1 MSLFKHAM
9 VSGINDALVDR
20 GVVSWPNES
29 VGFEVCS
36 KIAADLSGPDMLPDG
51 GLAKESALLIGER
64 IKEAS
69 DTLIAEGYG
78 PDASAVLRTKQAAAM
93 DFTDRAAWVAEAC
106 MSKAAE
112 EASLTSV
119 GPNTAESAVQTDQH
133 AALDQKNR
141 PTNKYLTGVGR
152 TMFPSGGVVG
162 QQMLAPGAPN
172 QAGRNSLTAL
182 DKQAAY
188 KRAFSVTPSGHAL
201 DAAMARQSAR
211 DSLNEQM
218 AADAYGDTHPIL
230 GVAQGSNPLRRGL
243 RELSMRR
250 DNYVAGKHEAGQNAY
265 NPLGGLLTPS
275 GMGRY
280 GGQAA
285 AAPAAEMETKQAFSL
300 TSAGHELDAARA
312 RNMIDSLRGREQAYR
327 DYDATNPHAARD
339 SREKELDARRLEM
352 QARGLSYDARKHEAG
367 RNAYNPLGGML
378 TPSRLAESG
387 FLTDKQANEDMAAGD
402 LGGAAGEEPGRLE
415 RAMMFLRGLKNKLP
429 GFRPSPEA
437 QVAAAGLGEA
447 GTPGMEVMAHVLDT
461 VKTAADAEDVLQQIL
476 HHQGEAGE
484 LATPELV
491 EAIEHMMAH
500 GESPEAEE
508 TKEAAFYE
516 ECLKIAS
523 DESAPPGL
531 RERARKLVTENAGK
545 ALEYAKNNKLRT
557 AGGALAT
564 VGAAYGGK
572 KLYDKLKNRGGQAE
586 ETKEAAFYEECL
598 KIASDES
605 APPGLR
611 ERARKLVTE
620 NAGKAL
626 EYAKNNKLRTAGG
639 ALATVGAAYGG
650 KKLYD
655 KLKNRG
661 GQAEETKEAGVMSTL
676 RNAAKLPET
685 ARRAYQMRGSTVEGQ
700 AHNAVQALKS
710 SLKAT
715 GKVVG
720 GAAATA
726 GAAYGAKKLHDRMS
740 RSEEPTEESKEA
752 ALYAYLK
759 AAAEGSLTDVGENTE
774 ESAAHT
780 DSVAELDMKNRAP
793 GAYLAG
799 VGNTQMPNKGQVYA
813 VEPAHQDSPVH
824 TDNLPT
830 NETKSAE
837 LAYVSNFR
845 KIASE
850 LGPYLPA
857 TMDRDEKVA
866 HLQALMGMPPSER
879 SGYLKALR
887 AG

>member
-586 ETKEAAFYEECL
+586 ETKEA
-598 KIASDES
+598 
-605 APPGLR
+605 
-611 ERARKLVTE
+611 
-620 NAGKAL
+620 
-626 EYAKNNKLRTAGG
+626 
-639 ALATVGAAYGG
+639 
-650 KKLYD
+650 
-655 KLKNRG
+655 
-661 GQAEETKEAGVMSTL
+661 GVMSTL

>member
-1 MSLFKHAM
+1 MSLFKHSM

-20 GVVSWPNES
+20 GIVSWPNES

-36 KIAADLSGPDMLPDG
+36 KIAADLSGPDMLPEG

-64 IKEAS
+64 IKEAA

-133 AALDQKNR
+133 AALDQHNR
-141 PTNKYLTGVGR
+141 ATNKYLMGVGR
-152 TMFPSGGVVG
+152 TGFPNGGVVG
-162 QQMLAPGAPN
+162 QQMMHPEKQKGPSIS
-172 QAGRNSLTAL
+172 NSLTSL
-182 DKQAAY
+182 DKQANDMTEY
-188 KRAFSVTPSGHAL
+188 LRSIGVTDIP
-201 DAAMARQSAR
+201 DEV
-211 DSLNEQM
+211 LNEAIANAPGLKGLKNRLVSGLAHAPQAIGEYGRRAASNPFAGAAGKGFLGGAKHIGGNVARHPAAHAAALAAALYGTSKAIPAIRRGFADDAEDSAQFM
-218 AADAYGDTHPIL
+218 QQAADGGNKELAEYLGHKQANDMTEYLRSIGVTDIPDEVLNEAIANAPGPKGLKNRLVSGLAHAPQAIGEYGRR
-230 GVAQGSNPLRRGL
+230 AGSNPFAGVTGQGL
-243 RELSMRR
+243 MGG
-250 DNYVAGKHEAGQNAY
+250 AKA
-265 NPLGGLLTPS
+265 LGGNLARHPATH
-275 GMGRY
+275 
-280 GGQAA
+280 AA
-285 AAPAAEMETKQAFSL
+285 ALAAALYGAKKLHNHYTSPAQVE
-300 TSAGHELDAARA
+300 DR
-312 RNMIDSLRGREQAYR
+312 
-327 DYDATNPHAARD
+327 PP
-339 SREKELDARRLEM
+339 
-352 QARGLSYDARKHEAG
+352 EA
-367 RNAYNPLGGML
+367 
-378 TPSRLAESG
+378 
-387 FLTDKQANEDMAAGD
+387 KQANEDMAASD
-402 LGGAAGEEPGRLE
+402 LGGAAGEGPGRLE
-415 RAMMFLRGLKNKLP
+415 RAMMFLHGLKNKLP
-429 GFRPSPEA
+429 NFRPSPEA

-461 VKTAADAEDVLQQIL
+461 VKTASEAEDVLQQIL
-476 HHQGEAGE
+476 HHQGEAGA

-500 GESPEAEE
+500 GESPEAS
-508 TKEAAFYE
+508 KEAAFYE

-531 RERARKLVTENAGK
+531 RERAQKLVTENAGK

-564 VGAAYGGK
+564 VGAAYGAK
-572 KLYDKLKNRGGQAE
+572 KLYNKMKRKAPAPAE
-586 ETKEAAFYEECL
+586 EQK
-598 KIASDES
+598 
-605 APPGLR
+605 
-611 ERARKLVTE
+611 
-620 NAGKAL
+620 
-626 EYAKNNKLRTAGG
+626 
-639 ALATVGAAYGG
+639 
-650 KKLYD
+650 
-655 KLKNRG
+655 
-661 GQAEETKEAGVMSTL
+661 
-676 RNAAKLPET
+676 
-685 ARRAYQMRGSTVEGQ
+685 
-700 AHNAVQALKS
+700 
-710 SLKAT
+710 
-715 GKVVG
+715 
-720 GAAATA
+720 AAA
-726 GAAYGAKKLHDRMS
+726 L
-740 RSEEPTEESKEA
+740 
-752 ALYAYLK
+752 LNYLK

-774 ESAAHT
+774 QSAAHT

-799 VGNTQMPNKGQVYA
+799 VGNTRMPNKGQVYA